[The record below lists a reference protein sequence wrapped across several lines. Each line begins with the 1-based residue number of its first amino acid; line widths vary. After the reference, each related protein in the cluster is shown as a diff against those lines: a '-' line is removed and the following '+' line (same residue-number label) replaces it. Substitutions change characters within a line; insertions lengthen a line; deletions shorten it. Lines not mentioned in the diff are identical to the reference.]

1 MNKVAIYVRVSTK
14 GQAEEGYSIDE
25 QIALLTSYCSIHK
38 WKIHDT
44 YVDAGISGA
53 TIERPELSRLSRD
66 AQKKKFNTM
75 IVYDLKR
82 LGRSQRNNISFI
94 EDVLEKNGI
103 GFISLTENFDT
114 STPLGKAMV
123 GILSAFG
130 QLDRDTIRERM
141 MMGKIGRAKS
151 GKPMMTSTIAF
162 GYTYDKIT
170 SSLNINPAEAIV
182 VKTIYNE
189 YLSGRSLTKL
199 RDYLNE
205 NDLLRNGKPWNYQGV
220 SRILRNPVYM
230 GMVRFR
236 GEVYQGNHDPII
248 DSETFE
254 AVQKELKKRQLEA
267 YEFNKNTRPFRA
279 KYMLSGIIKCGYCGS
294 PMGVTLGTK
303 RKDGTRN
310 IRYQCVNRFP
320 RTTKGITVYNNGQKC
335 NSGFYEKDDIE
346 IYVLGQVRLLQLN
359 KAKLNKMFETPEII
373 NVEEIENQ
381 INSLNNKMKRLN
393 DLYLNDMISL
403 DELKTQTYTFL
414 KQKDLLEN
422 ELNNNPAI
430 HQEENR
436 KQFQKLLGT
445 KDITQLSYEEQ
456 SFAIKNLIDKVFV
469 KPGIIDINW
478 RI

>member
-25 QIALLTSYCSIHK
+25 QIAMLTSYCSIHK
-38 WKIHDT
+38 WTVFDT

-82 LGRSQRNNISFI
+82 LGRSQRNNIAFI

-162 GYTYDKIT
+162 GYTYDKST
-170 SSLNINPAEAIV
+170 STLNINPVEAII
-182 VKTIYNE
+182 VKTIFNE
-189 YLSGRSLTKL
+189 YLSGMSLTKL
-199 RDYLNE
+199 RDYLNK
-205 NDLLRNGKPWNYQGV
+205 NDLLRNGRPWNYQGV
-220 SRILRNPVYM
+220 SRLLRNPVYM
-230 GMVRFR
+230 GMIRFS
-236 GEVYQGNHDPII
+236 GKVYQGNHEPII
-248 DSETFE
+248 DAETFE
-254 AVQKELKKRQLEA
+254 TTQKELKRRQIA
-267 YEFNKNTRPFRA
+267 TYEFNKNTRPFRA
-279 KYMLSGIIKCGYCGS
+279 KYMLSGIIRCACCGA
-294 PMGVTLGTK
+294 PLHLVLRNK

-310 IRYQCVNRFP
+310 MHYQCVNRFP
-320 RTTKGITVYNNGQKC
+320 RTTKGITVYNDGKKC
-335 NSGFYEKDDIE
+335 NTEFYDKTNLE

-359 KAKLNKMFETPEII
+359 KSKLDKMFETPVII
-373 NVEEIENQ
+373 NTEEIENQ
-381 INSLNNKMKRLN
+381 INSLNNKMRRLN
-393 DLYLNDMISL
+393 DLYLNDMVTL
-403 DELKTQTYTFL
+403 ADLKAQTHTFL
-414 KQKDLLEN
+414 KQKELLEN
-422 ELNNNPAI
+422 ELENNPAI
-430 HQEENR
+430 RQEEDR
-436 KQFQKLLGT
+436 KKFKKLLGT

-456 SFAIKNLIDKVFV
+456 TFTVKNLIDKVFV
-469 KPGIIDINW
+469 KPSSIDIHW
-478 RI
+478 KI